1 MGGGTIDFMAYDVE
15 LADRLR
21 DICQGVPGLSEKKMF
36 GGLAFLVNG
45 NMAVAA
51 ASRGGLLLRVPP
63 ERTEELLGE
72 PHADEFHM
80 QGRSMK
86 GWMRVTPEGV
96 VDDDELGRWATVGLD
111 FAASLPP
118 K

>member
-1 MGGGTIDFMAYDVE
+1 MAYDEE

-21 DICQGVPGLSEKKMF
+21 DICQGVPGLSEKRMF
-36 GGLAFLVNG
+36 GGLAFLVQG

-63 ERTEELLGE
+63 ERTEELLAE
-72 PHADEFHM
+72 PHGEEFEM
-80 QGRSMK
+80 RGRSMS
-86 GWMRVTPEGV
+86 GWMRVSPEGV
-96 VDDDELGRWATVGLD
+96 VDDDELQRWASIGLE
-111 FAASLPP
+111 FAASLPA